1 MGGRSDAGGRVNRDS
16 IVKASL
22 LVLVLAVL
30 FIAITW
36 RVAGLTSSSFG
47 DSAKVVQALGTV
59 VAIFSGGFFAY
70 YKLQMFRDFEPHL
83 TISHRVSHRPVGD
96 SYVHI
101 DVTAILH
108 NSSKVQI
115 EIRKGFFLLQQ
126 ISPVSDESVESMY
139 AQVFQDSTH
148 DNLQWPT
155 LDEITRAWSEAE
167 LIVEPGESH
176 QEAYEFIVTTD
187 VESVVVYTYFHNS
200 RHSQHSQTV
209 QGWHATT
216 IYDMM

>member
-1 MGGRSDAGGRVNRDS
+1 MLNRWNFLKTGFYEG
-16 IVKASL
+16 I
-22 LVLVLAVL
+22 

-36 RVAGLTSSSFG
+36 RVAELTSSSFG

>member
-1 MGGRSDAGGRVNRDS
+1 MSRNS

-22 LVLVLAVL
+22 LVLSLAVV

-36 RVAGLTSSSFG
+36 GVAELTSVSFG

-83 TISHRVSHRPVGD
+83 TIAHRVSHRPVGD

-101 DVTAILH
+101 DVTATLH

-115 EIRKGFFLLQQ
+115 EIRKGIFRLQQ
-126 ISPVSDESVESMY
+126 VSPASDERVESQY
-139 AQVFQDSTH
+139 AEVFVDGAYN
-148 DNLQWPT
+148 DLRWPT
-155 LDEITRAWSEAE
+155 LDEITRAWSKSE

-176 QEAYEFIVTTD
+176 QEAYEFIVAGD
-187 VESVVVYTYFHNS
+187 VESVIVYTYFHNQ
-200 RHSQHSQTV
+200 RRLGHPRTA

-216 IYDMM
+216 VYDILDRD